1 MGIKKLTG
9 NETLEEL
16 REWALETEEEYKLVS
31 KTNEELTTRN
41 KTLEESNQKLFLR
54 AMATKKDETTEEEEE
69 EETYESTL
77 LSEEMLKTLSEDEIE
92 QLKELEESL
101 NGNN

>member
-16 REWALETEEEYKLVS
+16 REWALETEEEYNLVS

-54 AMATKKDETTEEEEE
+54 AMATKKDETTEET
-69 EETYESTL
+69 ETFESTL

>member
-16 REWALETEEEYKLVS
+16 REWALQTEEEYNLVS

-54 AMATKKDETTEEEEE
+54 AMATKKDETTEEEET
-69 EETYESTL
+69 ETFESTL
-77 LSEEMLKTLSEDEIE
+77 LSEEMLKNLSDEEIE
-92 QLKELEESL
+92 QLKELEDSL